1 MIAGINESKILSKH
15 ISWECKCRFGR
26 KKCNSNQQWNSG
38 KCWYECKKHNLSEK
52 NYIWDPVTCSCK
64 NGKYSANV
72 MEDSGITC
80 DGIIEPYDEKTKAV
94 PTNFT
99 EKK

>member
-1 MIAGINESKILSKH
+1 
-15 ISWECKCRFGR
+15 
-26 KKCNSNQQWNSG
+26 
-38 KCWYECKKHNLSEK
+38 
-52 NYIWDPVTCSCK
+52 
-64 NGKYSANV
+64 

>member
-1 MIAGINESKILSKH
+1 MKKIIFGILLHVVAKMVNI
-15 ISWECKCRFGR
+15 
-26 KKCNSNQQWNSG
+26 QQMLWRIQEN
-38 KCWYECKKHNLSEK
+38 
-52 NYIWDPVTCSCK
+52 
-64 NGKYSANV
+64 
-72 MEDSGITC
+72 TC